1 MPLSIKLKKFTTASD
16 VPTTSELADGET
28 AINTTDKKI
37 YTRVGSSIIE
47 VANIESRTV
56 SFGGVELSLGGSDST
71 PAFDLSD
78 GTNYPT
84 SSLSGTIT
92 NAQLA
97 GSIANAKL
105 ANSSINFGGVTLAL
119 GASDTTPAFNLSDA
133 TDYPTSS
140 LTGTIT
146 NAQLAGSIANSKLS
160 NSGFTLVDDSS
171 TSTTISLGETLKI
184 QGTSNEVDTSVSGDT
199 LTVGLPNNVTIAG
212 NLTVNG
218 TTTTIDTT
226 NTTVKDS
233 LLELNSGASSNSND
247 SGLIIERGSTGNNA
261 IFMWDESED
270 EFIVGTTT
278 ATADSTGNITHSKAD
293 FEAAKITGTQFELAN
308 TTTNDSL
315 LITTTEDSST
325 AGPVVSLKRNSS
337 SPADADYLGQIKFKG
352 ENDNDQEVNYAKITG
367 KIDDASDGNERGLIE
382 IAMITGGSQEIVARF
397 KHDGLFLNTGNTLR
411 FEGDGA
417 DAHELTL
424 KAADSLDA
432 DRTATLPNAT
442 GTIAL
447 EGTVT
452 SGSTSITSNLGSR
465 TFETESLDTPVGFIT
480 ISIGGTNYKL
490 PYYSVWL

>member
-78 GTNYPT
+78 ATNYPT
-84 SSLSGTIT
+84 TSLS
-92 NAQLA
+92 
-97 GSIANAKL
+97 
-105 ANSSINFGGVTLAL
+105 
-119 GASDTTPAFNLSDA
+119 
-133 TDYPTSS
+133 
-140 LTGTIT
+140 GTIT

-171 TSTTISLGETLKI
+171 TST
-184 QGTSNEVDTSVSGDT
+184 

-212 NLTVNG
+212 DLTVNG

-352 ENDNDQEVNYAKITG
+352 ENDNDQEVNYAKISG
-367 KIDDASDGNERGLIE
+367 KIDDASDGTERGLLE
-382 IAMITGGSQEIVARF
+382 FALITGGSQEIVARF

-490 PYYSVWL
+490 PYYSV